1 LSWNDDVIEF
11 KSSLELFEKNDR
23 VLDRV
28 FDNPFFDLD
37 DLLEVI
43 LLPDM
48 VRINWLPWS
57 SDFLLNFLK
66 ENICGWLILL

>member
-48 VRINWLPWS
+48 VLIN
-57 SDFLLNFLK
+57 
-66 ENICGWLILL
+66 